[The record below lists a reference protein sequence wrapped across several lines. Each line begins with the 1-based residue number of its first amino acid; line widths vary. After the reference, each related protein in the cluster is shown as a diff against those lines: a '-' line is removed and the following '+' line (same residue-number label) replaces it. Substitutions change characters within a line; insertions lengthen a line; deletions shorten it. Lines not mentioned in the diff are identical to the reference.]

1 MKRLKK
7 ITAGRLVRS
16 VVYTVPRRTDQPA
29 ARAARQRISSAAQAR
44 LNIRTSR
51 DKLEMLLACNFG
63 DGDLW
68 VTLTYDDTHL
78 PPNREA
84 ARKILQK
91 FFRQLR
97 AIRKKRGQAVAYV
110 YCTQQVLDDGS
121 QRLHHHLILNATG
134 KEDYDD
140 IRSLWTAGL
149 NIKIDRL
156 HGDDDITD
164 KASYMCHEPIDH
176 GKPKVGEQMWTP
188 SRGLRRPEVETMDVP
203 DDITLQAPAG
213 ATTVE
218 NDSLRNEYGDFAF
231 IKYWLPRDRAYQPI
245 RGPEFN
251 PRGRY

>member
-16 VVYTVPRRTDQPA
+16 VVYTVSRRTDPPA
-29 ARAARQRISSAAQAR
+29 ARAARQRITSAAQAR

-68 VTLTYDDTHL
+68 VTLTYDDDHL
-78 PPNREA
+78 PPDREG

-91 FFRQLR
+91 FIRQLR
-97 AIRKKRGQAVAYV
+97 SIRKKRGEELHYI
-110 YCTQQVLDDGS
+110 YCTQQILDDGTE
-121 QRLHHHLILNATG
+121 RLHHHMIINATG
-134 KEDYDD
+134 KDDFDD
-140 IRSLWTAGL
+140 IRGLWTAGQ
-149 NIKIDRL
+149 NIKIAHL

-164 KASYMCHEPIDH
+164 KASYMCHEPVEH

-188 SRGLRRPEVETMDVP
+188 SRGLKRPEVETMDVP

-213 ATTVE
+213 ATTIE
-218 NDSLRNEYGDFAF
+218 NDSLKNEYGDFAF
-231 IKYWLPRDRAYQPI
+231 IKYWLPKEHQIY
-245 RGPEFN
+245 GPHFY